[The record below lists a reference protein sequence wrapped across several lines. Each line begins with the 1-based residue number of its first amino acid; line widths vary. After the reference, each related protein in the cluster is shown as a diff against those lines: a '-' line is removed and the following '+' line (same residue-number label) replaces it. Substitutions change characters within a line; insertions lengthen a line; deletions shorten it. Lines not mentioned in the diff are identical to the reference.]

1 MKTYHYSIL
10 FNGCDIRHHGEFDS
24 SFNDQTQIVNKAR
37 KEIDYKLQKWGF
49 SGQDVIETEIYYV
62 ENYEEKEV
70 FTYKKEQKSHETS
83 QLPAT
88 NY

>member
-1 MKTYHYSIL
+1 MKKYHYSVL
-10 FNGCDIRHHGEFDS
+10 FDGCDIRHHGEFDS

-37 KEIDYKLQKWGF
+37 KEIDYKLPKWGF

-62 ENYEEKEV
+62 ENDEEKKV
-70 FTYKKEQKSHETS
+70 FTYKKQQKLHETS
-83 QLPAT
+83 QLSAT

>member
-10 FNGCDIRHHGEFDS
+10 FDGCDIRHHGEFDS

-37 KEIDYKLQKWGF
+37 KEIDYKLPKWGF
-49 SGQDVIETEIYYV
+49 SGQDVIETEIYYI
-62 ENYEEKEV
+62 ENDEEKEV

>member
-10 FNGCDIRHHGEFDS
+10 FEGCGIWHHGEFDS
-24 SFNDQTQIVNKAR
+24 AFNNQTQIVNKAR

-62 ENYEEKEV
+62 ENDEEKEV

-83 QLPAT
+83 QLSAT

>member
-1 MKTYHYSIL
+1 MKMKTYHYSIL
-10 FNGCDIRHHGEFDS
+10 FEGCDLRHHGEFDS

-62 ENYEEKEV
+62 ENDAEKEV
-70 FTYKKEQKSHETS
+70 FTYKKE
-83 QLPAT
+83 
-88 NY
+88 

>member
-10 FNGCDIRHHGEFDS
+10 FEGCDIRHHGEFDS

-62 ENYEEKEV
+62 ENDEEKNV
-70 FTYKKEQKSHETS
+70 FTYKKNEV
-83 QLPAT
+83 
-88 NY
+88 